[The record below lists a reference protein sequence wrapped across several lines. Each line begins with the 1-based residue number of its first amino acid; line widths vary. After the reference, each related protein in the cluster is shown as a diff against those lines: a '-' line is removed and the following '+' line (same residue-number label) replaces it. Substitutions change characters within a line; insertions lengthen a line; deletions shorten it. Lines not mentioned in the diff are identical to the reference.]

1 MRSDMKK
8 VVVERPR
15 WGSRVRNQKFGARL
29 RYIEGH
35 DYEEQPKKARGF
47 ESYHDGCGKYFTDVL
62 GPLVRF
68 LRSKDPVPELQDI
81 FLKRRAQL
89 NWGVNWIATEKQQCN
104 RYELKEVQRLLES
117 GKGREPKTLP

>member
-1 MRSDMKK
+1 MLAQGEVTRLYRGKDVGYQKHEGIWYRVK
-8 VVVERPR
+8 WARIVV
-15 WGSRVRNQKFGARL
+15 
-29 RYIEGH
+29 
-35 DYEEQPKKARGF
+35 GF
-47 ESYHDGCGKYFTDVL
+47 
-62 GPLVRF
+62 
-68 LRSKDPVPELQDI
+68 KDPVPELQDI